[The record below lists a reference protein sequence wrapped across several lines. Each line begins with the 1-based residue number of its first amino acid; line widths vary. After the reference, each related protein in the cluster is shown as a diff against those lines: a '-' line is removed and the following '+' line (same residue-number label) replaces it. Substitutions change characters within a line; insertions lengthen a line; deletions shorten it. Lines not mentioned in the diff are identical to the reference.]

1 MLAKMIFVGIL
12 ERQNA
17 KQFPLQFRDEI
28 WVLDDIMLVVDTHV
42 YTIYVLIRDWYGVA
56 DKKDGTCGGS
66 ADMIVAGANI
76 LCRQINKPQ
85 YAFLLFVGSVV

>member
-1 MLAKMIFVGIL
+1 MLAKMVSVGIL
-12 ERQNA
+12 IRQNA

-28 WVLDDIMLVVDTHV
+28 GVLDDIGLIICARVN
-42 YTIYVLIRDWYGVA
+42 TIYVLICDRYSVA
-56 DKKDGTCGGS
+56 DKKDGTGSGS

>member
-42 YTIYVLIRDWYGVA
+42 YTIYVLICDRYGVA
-56 DKKDGTCGGS
+56 DKKDRTGSGS

-76 LCRQINKPQ
+76 FVRQINKPQ
-85 YAFLLFVGSVV
+85 YALLLFVSSMV